1 MEGTQKKRKGGSGGV
16 GGGDAEEGEEEV
28 VVEERGAIY
37 GGGGAVGLE
46 RRRLLS
52 VWLGTPSPGGLAKF
66 ILAYSSGSP
75 ATAQHRY
82 FFLKV

>member
-1 MEGTQKKRKGGSGGV
+1 MV
-16 GGGDAEEGEEEV
+16 GGGDAEKEREEEAWEL

-52 VWLGTPSPGGLAKF
+52 VCEL
-66 ILAYSSGSP
+66 
-75 ATAQHRY
+75 
-82 FFLKV
+82 